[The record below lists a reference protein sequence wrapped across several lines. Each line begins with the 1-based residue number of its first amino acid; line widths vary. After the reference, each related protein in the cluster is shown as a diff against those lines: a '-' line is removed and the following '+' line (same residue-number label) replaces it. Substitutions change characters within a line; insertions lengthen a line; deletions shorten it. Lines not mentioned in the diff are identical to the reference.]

1 MIIKVIKFLVF
12 VIILLLVIIAYLSFF
27 GINTLRF
34 NDKIKSEIFNINK
47 KIDIELKSVKILL
60 DPINFSINVKTLEPK
75 IFINEK
81 EIKLELIKTNILIKS
96 LISEQFTLN
105 NLRVSIKK
113 VKIKNLVLLTRSLKS
128 TTELFILDNII
139 KDGFLSGDVNLNFDS
154 NGEIKNDYQIN
165 GFIEEVKLNILNK
178 HTIEKLNF
186 NFDIK
191 DKKYTL
197 KNLSTN
203 YNGFKLSSPFINIK
217 DKNNKFSI
225 NGRLTNS
232 TKSIVELNNTFVEF
246 IKNNKIEAINFSSD
260 NNFSFE
266 INKKFQISNFNL
278 KSTIKLN
285 QLIYKNDL
293 LDLNNYLPKFK
304 DSIELKNHQIL
315 IKYEKNNIDISGKG
329 KVIIEG
335 KIDSLNYK
343 INKKDDLYVFD
354 TTVIVKENS
363 LLFDAIEYEK
373 KEDLKSTLRLKG
385 KYKKDKIIEFVSI
398 LFNENKNFFLIDNL
412 KLNDKFKILSVKK
425 VELNFLNTNN
435 IQNKINLKTNK
446 KKYEIYGESFDA
458 SKLINK
464 VLDGGSDKKTKSIFH
479 NLNSD
484 IIIQINKT
492 YLDEVEF
499 VKNLTGNIK
508 FSNNKIKQ
516 LNLKS
521 FFLNKKKLTLNLNV
535 NKNNEQITTLY
546 SEYPK
551 PLVDKYKFINGFE
564 EGVLDFYSIKKDNI
578 SKSVLTI
585 DNFKLQEVPVLAKL
599 LTLASLQ
606 GIADILTGEGIRFSD
621 FEMKFSNTRGLMTI
635 EELYAIG
642 PAISILMDGYIE
654 SKKTISLRGTLVPA
668 TTINRTIA
676 SIPLIGKILVGKK
689 TGEGV
694 FGVSFKVKGSPK
706 NLKTSVNP
714 IKTLTPRFITRTL
727 ENFKKN

>member
-1 MIIKVIKFLVF
+1 MIKKVIKFLIF

-34 NDKIKSEIFNINK
+34 NDKIESEIFNFNK
-47 KIDIELKSVKILL
+47 KINIELKSVKILL

-75 IFINEK
+75 IFINKK
-81 EIKLELIKTNILIKS
+81 EIELELIKTNILIKS
-96 LISEQFTLN
+96 LISEQFALN
-105 NLRVSIKK
+105 NLRVSAKIM
-113 VKIKNLVLLTRSLKS
+113 KIKDLVLLTRSLKS
-128 TTELFILDNII
+128 TTELFILENII
-139 KDGFLSGDVNLNFDS
+139 KDGLLSGYINLNFDS
-154 NGEIKNDYQIN
+154 NGEIKNDYQIK

-178 HTIEKLNF
+178 HSIEKLNF

-197 KNLSTN
+197 KNISAN
-203 YNGFKLSSPFINIK
+203 YNGIKLFSPLINVK
-217 DKNNKFSI
+217 YKKNQFSI
-225 NGRLTNS
+225 NGKLTNS
-232 TKSIVELNNTFVEF
+232 TKSIVELNNSYKEF
-246 IKNNKIEAINFSSD
+246 IKNSKIEAINFRSD
-260 NNFSFE
+260 NNFSFDL
-266 INKKFQISNFNL
+266 NKKFQISNINL
-278 KSTIKLN
+278 KSIINLN
-285 QLIYKNDL
+285 QLVYKNDL
-293 LDLNNYLPKFK
+293 LYLNNYLPNFK
-304 DSIELKNHQIL
+304 DSIELKNHQIS
-315 IKYEKNNIDISGKG
+315 INYVKNKIDITGKG
-329 KVIIEG
+329 KIKIED
-335 KIDSLNYK
+335 KIDDLNYK

-354 TTVIVKENS
+354 TSIIVKENS

-373 KEDLKSTLRLKG
+373 KEDLESILRLNG
-385 KYKKDKIIEFVSI
+385 KYKKGKIIEFVSI

-412 KLNDKFKILSVKK
+412 KLNDKLKILSVKQ
-425 VELNFLNTNN
+425 VELNYLNKNN
-435 IQNKINLKTNK
+435 IQNRINLKKNK

-458 SKLINK
+458 SRLINK
-464 VLDGGSDKKTKSIFH
+464 ALNGDVDENSKSIFH
-479 NLNSD
+479 NFNSD
-484 IIIQINKT
+484 ISIKINKT

-508 FSNNKIKQ
+508 FSNNKIRQ
-516 LNLKS
+516 LNLNS
-521 FFLNKKKLTLNLNV
+521 FFLNKKRLTLNLNV
-535 NKNNEQITTLY
+535 NKNNEKITTLY

-551 PLVDKYKFINGFE
+551 PLVDQYKFINGFE
-564 EGVLDFYSIKKDNI
+564 EGILDFYSIKKDNI
-578 SKSVLTI
+578 SNSILTI

-621 FEMKFSNTRGLMTI
+621 FEMKFSNTKGLMTI

-676 SIPLIGKILVGKK
+676 SIPLIGNILVGKK

-694 FGVSFKVKGSPK
+694 FGVSFKVKGPPK

-727 ENFKKN
+727 EKIKKN

>member
-315 IKYEKNNIDISGKG
+315 INYEKNNIDISGKG

-546 SEYPK
+546 SE
-551 PLVDKYKFINGFE
+551 
-564 EGVLDFYSIKKDNI
+564 
-578 SKSVLTI
+578 
-585 DNFKLQEVPVLAKL
+585 
-599 LTLASLQ
+599 
-606 GIADILTGEGIRFSD
+606 
-621 FEMKFSNTRGLMTI
+621 
-635 EELYAIG
+635 
-642 PAISILMDGYIE
+642 
-654 SKKTISLRGTLVPA
+654 
-668 TTINRTIA
+668 
-676 SIPLIGKILVGKK
+676 
-689 TGEGV
+689 
-694 FGVSFKVKGSPK
+694 
-706 NLKTSVNP
+706 
-714 IKTLTPRFITRTL
+714 
-727 ENFKKN
+727 

>member
-1 MIIKVIKFLVF
+1 MIKKVIKFLVF

-315 IKYEKNNIDISGKG
+315 INYEKNNIDISGKG

-464 VLDGGSDKKTKSIFH
+464 VLGDGSDKKTKSIFH

>member
-1 MIIKVIKFLVF
+1 MIKKVIKFLVF

-278 KSTIKLN
+278 K
-285 QLIYKNDL
+285 
-293 LDLNNYLPKFK
+293 
-304 DSIELKNHQIL
+304 
-315 IKYEKNNIDISGKG
+315 
-329 KVIIEG
+329 
-335 KIDSLNYK
+335 
-343 INKKDDLYVFD
+343 
-354 TTVIVKENS
+354 
-363 LLFDAIEYEK
+363 
-373 KEDLKSTLRLKG
+373 
-385 KYKKDKIIEFVSI
+385 
-398 LFNENKNFFLIDNL
+398 
-412 KLNDKFKILSVKK
+412 
-425 VELNFLNTNN
+425 
-435 IQNKINLKTNK
+435 
-446 KKYEIYGESFDA
+446 
-458 SKLINK
+458 
-464 VLDGGSDKKTKSIFH
+464 
-479 NLNSD
+479 
-484 IIIQINKT
+484 
-492 YLDEVEF
+492 
-499 VKNLTGNIK
+499 
-508 FSNNKIKQ
+508 
-516 LNLKS
+516 
-521 FFLNKKKLTLNLNV
+521 
-535 NKNNEQITTLY
+535 
-546 SEYPK
+546 
-551 PLVDKYKFINGFE
+551 
-564 EGVLDFYSIKKDNI
+564 
-578 SKSVLTI
+578 
-585 DNFKLQEVPVLAKL
+585 
-599 LTLASLQ
+599 
-606 GIADILTGEGIRFSD
+606 
-621 FEMKFSNTRGLMTI
+621 
-635 EELYAIG
+635 
-642 PAISILMDGYIE
+642 
-654 SKKTISLRGTLVPA
+654 
-668 TTINRTIA
+668 
-676 SIPLIGKILVGKK
+676 
-689 TGEGV
+689 
-694 FGVSFKVKGSPK
+694 
-706 NLKTSVNP
+706 
-714 IKTLTPRFITRTL
+714 
-727 ENFKKN
+727 

>member
-1 MIIKVIKFLVF
+1 
-12 VIILLLVIIAYLSFF
+12 
-27 GINTLRF
+27 
-34 NDKIKSEIFNINK
+34 
-47 KIDIELKSVKILL
+47 
-60 DPINFSINVKTLEPK
+60 
-75 IFINEK
+75 
-81 EIKLELIKTNILIKS
+81 
-96 LISEQFTLN
+96 
-105 NLRVSIKK
+105 
-113 VKIKNLVLLTRSLKS
+113 
-128 TTELFILDNII
+128 
-139 KDGFLSGDVNLNFDS
+139 
-154 NGEIKNDYQIN
+154 
-165 GFIEEVKLNILNK
+165 
-178 HTIEKLNF
+178 
-186 NFDIK
+186 FDIK

-315 IKYEKNNIDISGKG
+315 INYEKNNIDISGKG

-343 INKKDDLYVFD
+343 INKKDDLYFFD

-694 FGVSFKVKGSPK
+694 FGVSFKVK
-706 NLKTSVNP
+706 
-714 IKTLTPRFITRTL
+714 
-727 ENFKKN
+727 

>member
-1 MIIKVIKFLVF
+1 MIKKVIKFLVF

-464 VLDGGSDKKTKSIFH
+464 VLGDGSDKKTKSIFH